1 MLTKRY
7 QNSAAQWQAFG
18 VIRLSNHF
26 PYKKLSPYDPVYAQL
41 RKAAFISLF
50 LSCPAC
56 PFKRLR
62 IDGLVRP
69 RSPWTNSCSRFTHGE
84 LVAMLK
90 KKNMKKTEWHGW
102 FLQLDSFFPMPP
114 QCWRIWG
121 TVSTV
126 TLWDAVGWCFFHGL
140 FASDSTISV
149 AVACHLSS
157 KMDIPPF
164 FWNV

>member
-90 KKNMKKTEWHGW
+90 KKTWKRQSDMG
-102 FLQLDSFFPMPP
+102 DSFNWIVFS
-114 QCWRIWG
+114 QCHRSVG
-121 TVSTV
+121 ESEELCQ
-126 TLWDAVGWCFFHGL
+126 LWHCGMLLVGVF
-140 FASDSTISV
+140 SM
-149 AVACHLSS
+149 ACLPL
-157 KMDIPPF
+157 I
-164 FWNV
+164 VL